1 MSTPLPSVPATR
13 RPTLSRGI
21 SFWLLGAIQLFL
33 LFAASAPSPL
43 YPVYQ
48 AEWGFGPTAVTLVF
62 ALYAFGLLAALL
74 VAGSLSDHIGRRPVL
89 IASLL
94 VEIAAMVIFI
104 EAAGLGWLLVARG
117 VQGVATGAAMGA
129 IGAGLVDLQPP
140 HNPRLGALIGGV
152 SILLGLAL
160 GGLGAG
166 VLVQYAPAPTTLIY
180 LLLIAAFAVTL
191 AGVVFMPETTEGRP
205 GALASLL
212 PRASLPRRLR
222 SHVLLITPSLVALW
236 AVGGF
241 YLSLGPALSTAV
253 LGERNTVIAGAV
265 IAVLTGAGAV
275 GQLLLQHRTPLRIL
289 GSGSV
294 TLIAGMLITVLG
306 VAATLPAAYL
316 AGTAL
321 AGFGYGA
328 SFLGAM
334 RSLAARAEPQE
345 RAAVFSVM
353 FLISYL
359 AFGLPAIAAGIFSTR
374 LGLTPTSIGYAVAVS
389 ALALLALLG
398 LYVQQ
403 RRTAPQPDRPVAAAR
418 PQPSHQSA
426 WSPRRLIA

>member
-1 MSTPLPSVPATR
+1 MSTPLRFAPATQ

-74 VAGSLSDHIGRRPVL
+74 VVGSLSDHIGRRPVL
-89 IASLL
+89 IVSLL

-104 EAAGLGWLLVARG
+104 EAGGLGWLLAARA
-117 VQGVATGAAMGA
+117 VQGLATGAAMGA

-140 HNPRLGALIGGV
+140 HNPRLGALVGGT

-180 LLLIAAFAVTL
+180 LVLIAAFAITL
-191 AGVVFMPETTEGRP
+191 AGVVFMPETTAGRP

-222 SHVLLITPSLVALW
+222 PHMLVITPSLVALW

-241 YLSLGPALSTAV
+241 YLSLGPALTAAV
-253 LGERNTVIAGAV
+253 LGERNTVIVGAV
-265 IAVLTGAGAV
+265 IAVLTGAGAL
-275 GQLLLQHRTPLRIL
+275 GQLFLQRRTPLRIL
-289 GSGSV
+289 SYGSV
-294 TLIAGMLITVLG
+294 TLIAGMLITMIG
-306 VAATLPAAYL
+306 VAATIPAAYL
-316 AGTAL
+316 LGTAL

-334 RSLAARAEPQE
+334 RTLAAQAEPEE

-359 AFGLPAIAAGIFSTR
+359 AFGLPAIVAGVFSTR
-374 LGLTPTSIGYAVAVS
+374 LGLTLTSIGYAVVVI

-398 LYVQQ
+398 LYVQ
-403 RRTAPQPDRPVAAAR
+403 RRRMAPQPPLQPAEAAG
-418 PQPSHQSA
+418 PQPSRQNA
-426 WSPRRLIA
+426 